1 MAYEG
6 RRKEIIMAHKEDGL
20 TLEEAKDA
28 YEEGKREL
36 VRLYLDIPAEDSE
49 EE

>member
-1 MAYEG
+1 
-6 RRKEIIMAHKEDGL
+6 
-20 TLEEAKDA
+20 LEEAKDA

-36 VRLYLDIPAEDSE
+36 VRQHLDIPEDSDSE